1 MSNSIQSVLI
11 FNGYSIS
18 NMKFERNYDYQS
30 QQEMELNFDF
40 EVHSHISDEKD
51 EAVLQMTCNIFE
63 EEYKTG
69 EAPFYLEL
77 TLNAYFEVDGQVD
90 IEQFQVNSMA
100 ILLPYLRSI
109 ITSFTSQAGISPVI
123 LPTIN
128 IYSFFGNKIQD
139 EE

>member
-69 EAPFYLEL
+69 DAPFYLEL
-77 TLNAYFEVDGQVD
+77 TLNAYFGVDGQVD
-90 IEQFQVNSMA
+90 IERFQVNGMA

-128 IYSFFGNKIQD
+128 VYSFFNNKIQN